1 MALAMPPASQRGS
14 ARTFGATAAFA
25 LGALGGWPFALVL
38 ALPYVWE
45 EVLCRGDD
53 ARLSPIRA
61 VRWALAVALA
71 ALLAVP
77 IVLIDSLAYGRVTLV
92 PLNTVLYNVLG
103 RARGIGPELYG
114 IEGPAYYIFTLS
126 LGFAAALPAALAA
139 LPMCLAAACW
149 LPARFTGV
157 YTPKDAPAT
166 RRGDA
171 FLLALRLLPAYLWL
185 ALLSLQPHKEE
196 RFMYPVYPLLCFNA
210 AVAVY
215 FGRAALEAAYL
226 RVSRSPYRASQAML
240 FPAMTLLVLVLAAVP
255 GVLRA
260 AALVRY
266 YGAPMVVARTL
277 WDAPH
282 NAPQRLCYAK
292 DWHRFPSH
300 FFAPPYVEVQ
310 FVRSAFRGILPHH
323 FARGDAIQELP
334 APLDTLTSLWPWAD
348 LTRTVP
354 TTVNERNEDE
364 PDRYVCLWRD
374 GTF

>member
-139 LPMCLAAACW
+139 LP
-149 LPARFTGV
+149 
-157 YTPKDAPAT
+157 
-166 RRGDA
+166 
-171 FLLALRLLPAYLWL
+171 
-185 ALLSLQPHKEE
+185 LSLIH
-196 RFMYPVYPLLCFNA
+196 
-210 AVAVY
+210 
-215 FGRAALEAAYL
+215 
-226 RVSRSPYRASQAML
+226 
-240 FPAMTLLVLVLAAVP
+240 
-255 GVLRA
+255 
-260 AALVRY
+260 
-266 YGAPMVVARTL
+266 
-277 WDAPH
+277 
-282 NAPQRLCYAK
+282 
-292 DWHRFPSH
+292 
-300 FFAPPYVEVQ
+300 
-310 FVRSAFRGILPHH
+310 I
-323 FARGDAIQELP
+323 
-334 APLDTLTSLWPWAD
+334 
-348 LTRTVP
+348 
-354 TTVNERNEDE
+354 
-364 PDRYVCLWRD
+364 
-374 GTF
+374 